1 MSDELAE
8 AMRQVANSNV
18 EMAKVNAASLI
29 QREQHSQREEASRD
43 RGTRFHSV
51 LNALNYAVRFN
62 DKRSDRTA
70 EQVLDDADKFLAWI
84 EDRYHTPK
92 ADT

>member
-29 QREQHSQREEASRD
+29 QREQHSQRDEASRD
-43 RGTRFHSV
+43 RGTKFHSI

-62 DKRSDRTA
+62 DKRSDCTA